1 MEKVSKM
8 SKNEQKTVKIDEK
21 EQKIMDFDKFVMYDL
36 TIVGR
41 ALNIIHIIAQDLYLF
56 LNRLA
61 EKEGPERE
69 KIKVL
74 LDKIIAENGGDVM
87 KVEEGLM
94 NRQKDKA
101 IREMVIYEEMR
112 QYTNQLKEM
121 QATKK

>member
-1 MEKVSKM
+1 M
-8 SKNEQKTVKIDEK
+8 SKSEQKTVKIDEK

-69 KIKVL
+69 KIKTL

-112 QYTNQLKEM
+112 QYTNQLKEL
-121 QATKK
+121 QAAKK